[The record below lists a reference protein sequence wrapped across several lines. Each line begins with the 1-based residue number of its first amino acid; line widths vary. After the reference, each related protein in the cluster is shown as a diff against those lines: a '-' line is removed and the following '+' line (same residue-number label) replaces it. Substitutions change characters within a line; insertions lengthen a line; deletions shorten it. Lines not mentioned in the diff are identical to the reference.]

1 MRPGRAVIDYGEP
14 QHCVSALS
22 TEYGDNNKI
31 FIQTGRRNKW
41 RRDELHDRTSLS
53 IKGPFFFD
61 YFVII
66 KTLLAR
72 KLKFGRIL
80 YI

>member
-14 QHCVSALS
+14 QHCVSALW
-22 TEYGDNNKI
+22 TEYGDKI
-31 FIQTGRRNKW
+31 RYLSRQDAGING
-41 RRDELHDRTSLS
+41 EGMSYTSLS

-66 KTLLAR
+66 KTLLAI
-72 KLKFGRIL
+72 KK
-80 YI
+80 